1 MTPKKNKKKSSSRI
15 FSWAQRICLLILQM
29 FFPIETSLAT
39 RDTNPGSGGET
50 TPQKCLVFR
59 IQKKVVTAGKI
70 HILCMVQLIRQINSI
85 ENPNVVYSPF
95 LYQWAE

>member
-70 HILCMVQLIRQINSI
+70 HILCMV
-85 ENPNVVYSPF
+85 
-95 LYQWAE
+95 